1 MGILQRMK
9 SFRSMAV
16 AGLLAALLVQA
27 CGYRAPLHASDIP
40 EVSEESFYPGV
51 RNDYQELAA
60 LLAKDTGME
69 PSTGNTVGLI
79 TDQHQKLELLLNDVR
94 EAQQSIYIDHYR
106 FCYDSCGS
114 MVADLMIEKAEAGK
128 DMRIIIDRGAHNKAY
143 MAGHAPILDSKVD
156 LRYFRIP
163 VMLIDYLSLAQ
174 STHRDHRKF
183 VILDG
188 TTAYMGG
195 RNIQDRYFETW
206 RDADIRVTGP
216 VVNDLLSTFNENQF
230 RVAPERDPLPLQ
242 PEETL
247 RESATRDTVPGLTQF
262 YGKTLQIIPDSPTD
276 QRLPIRNAFLWSIE
290 HAQHYFW
297 FYNPYTPPPAQ
308 IMKALKQA
316 AARGVDVRWIA
327 PNNND
332 VKPEAWMGESLYKE
346 LLKAGI
352 RIYEYLGPVLH
363 AKQFMVDDYLTCIGS
378 ANMDNLS
385 FFLNYEV
392 QSLVY
397 DEAFTRHATAI
408 FAQDLTDHCHEITLE
423 EVKHWSFFRKM
434 RNWLVRVF
442 AGPLA

>member
-40 EVSEESFYPGV
+40 EVSEGSFYPGV

>member
-1 MGILQRMK
+1 MKITRIMGA
-9 SFRSMAV
+9 AV
-16 AGLLAALLVQA
+16 LLAALLAQA

-40 EVSEESFYPGV
+40 EVSEESYYPGV
-51 RNDYQELAA
+51 RSDYQELAA
-60 LLAKDTGME
+60 LLTKDTGME
-69 PSTGNTVGLI
+69 PATGNTLGLI
-79 TDQHQKLELLLNDVR
+79 LDQHQKLDLLLDDVQG
-94 EAQQSIYIDHYR
+94 AQQSIYVDHYR

-114 MVADLMIEKAEAGK
+114 MVADVMMAKADDGM
-128 DMRIIIDRGAHNKAY
+128 DMRIIVDRGAHNKAY
-143 MAGHAPILDSKVD
+143 MAGHAPLRESKVD

-163 VMLIDYLSLAQ
+163 VMLIDYLSLPQ
-174 STHRDHRKF
+174 STHRDHRKI
-183 VILDG
+183 VIIDG
-188 TTAYMGG
+188 TTAYTGG

-206 RDADIRVTGP
+206 RDADIRITGP
-216 VVNDLLSTFNENQF
+216 VVNDLVSTFNENQF
-230 RVAPERDPLPLQ
+230 RVAPDREPLPLQ
-242 PEETL
+242 PVETL
-247 RESATRDTVPGLTQF
+247 RAAAARDTVPGLTQF
-262 YGKTLQIIPDSPTD
+262 YDKTLQVVPDSPTD

-308 IMKALKQA
+308 MMKALKQA

-332 VKPEAWMGESLYKE
+332 VKPETWMGESLYKE

-352 RIYEYLGPVLH
+352 RIYEYQGPVLH

-397 DEAFTRHATAI
+397 DEDFTRHATAM
-408 FAQDLTDHCHEITLE
+408 FEQDLSAHCKEITLE
-423 EVKHWSFFRKM
+423 EVKHWNFFRKM
-434 RNWLVRVF
+434 RNWLVRLL